1 MTRAQH
7 RLPWWR
13 TWILLV
19 VVVLLAGHVVVL
31 HYVSSRVVSS
41 RVALSALLS
50 AALLVLVIKHR
61 ALPGR
66 MHALFRRRLHNAR
79 EMDRE

>member
-7 RLPWWR
+7 RLPWCR

-19 VVVLLAGHVVVL
+19 VVGLLVGHVAVL
-31 HYVSSRVVSS
+31 YYVSS

-50 AALLVLVIKHR
+50 AALVVLVIKHR

-66 MHALFRRRLHNAR
+66 MHTLFRRRLPNAR
-79 EMDRE
+79 EMDREYREG